1 MDSDDTSILAHPW
14 QNIRCANCQG
24 ILDFR
29 STTLLPLPALSPRP
43 LPFGWVW
50 VLSCGHLIDTACAYH
65 LMRVPYRIRLVHRPE
80 DPPQRV
86 PMAKLWECPDPH
98 CPASYSSIHSTV
110 SGQFTMDAAYPH
122 DMVPFAW
129 GFQEIGQVWG
139 PVTRTPLSTLDLGGK
154 GLRHLLGLH
163 DVLFPRR
170 RSRGIHVTWGLMK

>member
-1 MDSDDTSILAHPW
+1 
-14 QNIRCANCQG
+14 
-24 ILDFR
+24 
-29 STTLLPLPALSPRP
+29 
-43 LPFGWVW
+43 
-50 VLSCGHLIDTACAYH
+50 
-65 LMRVPYRIRLVHRPE
+65 
-80 DPPQRV
+80 
-86 PMAKLWECPDPH
+86 MAKLWECPDRH

-139 PVTRTPLSTLDLGGK
+139 PVMQMPLSTLDLGGK
-154 GLRHLLGLH
+154 GLHHLLGLH